1 MRETQMVEKLAGA
14 TRTKALAE
22 LKGWTK
28 TRGRDAIEKTFTF
41 KNFNEAFGWMTRV
54 ALAAEKA
61 DHHPEWFNVYKTVKV
76 LLTTH
81 EVDGLSERDVKLAA
95 LMDKWAGKAGK

>member
-1 MRETQMVEKLAGA
+1 MVEKLSGA
-14 TRTKALAE
+14 TRKKALAG

-28 TRGRDAIEKTFTF
+28 TRGRDAIEKTFIF
-41 KNFNEAFGWMTRV
+41 KDFNEAFGWMSRV

-76 LLTTH
+76 VLTTH
-81 EVDGLSERDVKLAA
+81 EVDGLSERDVKLAT